1 MILELFPMIVA
12 AMAVLCFLA
21 IAGESRAANSNL
33 PNPRGFLSGGELDA
47 DLSASSPDDF
57 ARFAHK
63 RVRCDGELKR
73 RSDNSVDIRGK
84 VRAAG

>member
-1 MILELFPMIVA
+1 MLVDLFPLIA
-12 AMAVLCFLA
+12 SAMAVLCY
-21 IAGESRAANSNL
+21 SPWKPRKAANSGL
-33 PNPRGFLSGGELDA
+33 RKLGDFLSGGELDA

-73 RSDNSVDIRGK
+73 RSDDSVDVRGRL
-84 VRAAG
+84 RAAG